1 MNKLWDDLKDNMKE
15 WGASAVEKAEEI
27 SRVAVAK
34 GEEFTKISKLKFDI
48 LQLQKDKSKIY
59 VKLGKLVYQKTH
71 NNNMSNFT
79 GDTEYFNLIEDVN
92 VCQSSILDVENEII
106 FIKKEYGIDDV
117 DIEQNF
123 DSQKDGNYQEEE

>member
-79 GDTEYFNLIEDVN
+79 GDIEYFNLIEDVN
-92 VCQSSILDVENEII
+92 NCQSSILDVENEIV

-117 DIEQNF
+117 DIEKNF